1 MNTEDMKYLKN
12 MLYAVDVE
20 RLEEL
25 HQRTDLLILKQTDY
39 GKPHL
44 DKIRHQFKKILEI
57 KYNDKGNLE
66 IRLKR

>member
-1 MNTEDMKYLKN
+1 MDDLKN
-12 MLYAVDVE
+12 MLYAIDAD

-25 HQRTDLLILKQTDY
+25 HRRTDLLILKQTDY

-44 DKIRHQFKKILEI
+44 DKIRHQFKKILDI

-66 IRLKR
+66 IRLRK

>member
-1 MNTEDMKYLKN
+1 MGELKN
-12 MLYAVDVE
+12 MLYAIDAE

-25 HQRTDLLILKQTDY
+25 HTRSDLLILNRSDY

-44 DKIRHQFKKILEI
+44 DKIRHQYKKLLDI

>member
-1 MNTEDMKYLKN
+1 

-25 HQRTDLLILKQTDY
+25 QKLTDLLILKQSDY

-44 DKIRHQFKKILEI
+44 DKIRHQFKKLLDI

-66 IRLKR
+66 IRLRK

>member
-1 MNTEDMKYLKN
+1 MEDLKN
-12 MLYAVDVE
+12 MLYAIDAE
-20 RLEEL
+20 RLEAL
-25 HQRTDLLILKQTDY
+25 HRRTDLLILKQTDY

-44 DKIRHQFKKILEI
+44 DKIRHRFKESLDI